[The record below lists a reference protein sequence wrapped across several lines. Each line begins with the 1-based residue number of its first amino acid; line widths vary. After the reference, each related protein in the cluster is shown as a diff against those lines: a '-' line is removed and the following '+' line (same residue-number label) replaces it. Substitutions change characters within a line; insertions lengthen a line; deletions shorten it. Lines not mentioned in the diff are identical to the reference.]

1 MVCVVLLMNGLNLIS
16 QIDDSTLADAKFSVP
31 EEPVLGPLLF
41 LIYINN
47 SNQALKFCKV
57 HHFAD
62 DTNLIHFGKSVNR
75 LNKNLTYW
83 LNANKISLNV
93 KKTELV
99 IFKHQRKKL
108 DSSNSAVKGSTLLS
122 RLSFLASKLM
132 RT

>member
-1 MVCVVLLMNGLNLIS
+1 MH
-16 QIDDSTLADAKFSVP
+16 FS
-31 EEPVLGPLLF
+31 
-41 LIYINN
+41 
-47 SNQALKFCKV
+47 
-57 HHFAD
+57 
-62 DTNLIHFGKSVNR
+62 KSVNR
-75 LNKNLTYW
+75 LNKHVNLDFKNLTYW

-108 DSSNSAVKGSTLLS
+108 DSSNSAVKDSTLLS